1 MKHSL
6 YFLST
11 LVALSVLISSCKNDV
26 PLFSQLQSVDTG
38 IDFVNQLTI
47 QDTLNILDNEF
58 IYNGGGVAIGDL
70 NGDQLPDIYFTGNQ
84 VGNKLYLNKGNLSFQ
99 DITEQSNTQK
109 GEGQWSA
116 GVTMVDINRD
126 GKLDIYVSNTMS
138 PIAARRENL
147 LFINMGNDAN
157 GIPRFENKIKEYGL
171 SDDVHDSASAFF
183 DADNDG
189 DLDVFLAVNEMD
201 TKYPNQFMDRSVNGT
216 SRNRD
221 RLFINEWDDALN
233 HPVFK
238 DVSLKAGLV
247 YDGYS
252 HSAIVNDFNH
262 DGWMDIYVCND
273 YLTNDLLY
281 INNQDGTFTD
291 RIGEVFKHQ
300 SQSSMGSEIAD
311 VNNDGLEEL
320 FVTEMLPM
328 DNKRKK
334 LFLNANNYTTY
345 LFTEEYKYQYQ
356 FVRNTLQLNRG
367 MHPDKN
373 IPLYSD
379 IAFFA
384 NVQETEWSWS
394 PLIVDFDNDGWRDII
409 VTNGFPRDITDHDFG
424 AFRRGPG
431 SSLVSREQL
440 YSMIPEVKVSNVAFR
455 NNGDL
460 TFEDATKAWGLS
472 IPSFSNGSAYADL
485 DGDGDL
491 DLVVN
496 NINDPAFV
504 FRNDSKRNEKNNF
517 IQVKLVGSEL
527 NPDAFGSSVNVYY
540 RGQIQLAKMISARG
554 YLSQSQNIA
563 HFGLGADYTI
573 DSLVVTWPDGKRS
586 VIQTPA
592 INQLH
597 TLSYLQSAT
606 IKVRTIDKKPLMAHL
621 NGSRFGLDFFAE
633 ENDYIDFNFQR
644 TLPHKFSQY
653 GPGMA
658 VGDVN
663 GDGLDDVFFGGSS
676 RFDETLYFQNP
687 NGTFSKIKIPFKT
700 GVDKKEE
707 DMGLLF
713 FDADNDGDNDLY
725 ISRGSYQH
733 NPGSGYYQH
742 VLAINND
749 NEGFTLDSLSIGK
762 LKTSGSAVKAADY
775 DQDGDLDLFIGG
787 NVLPRSYPLADRTY
801 VLRNDSKG
809 KDAPVFTD
817 VTAELMKELPTIGIV
832 NDALWSDFNNDGWL
846 DLIIA
851 AEWMPLTFLENKEG
865 KTFKNVTSKT
875 GLADYHGWWNSISA
889 ADFDNDGDIDYVAG
903 NFGTNI
909 YFKCSS
915 DEPLRIYSNDF
926 DNNGLFDPFIS
937 CYWLDSK
944 GDKKEYF
951 YHTRDDMVKQ
961 MVSIRTRFETYAS
974 FGEATV
980 DKVLTPEELKSA
992 KVQSANWMQSSY
1004 IENLGNGKLNLKP
1017 LPWQAQLA
1025 PIYGT
1030 MPYDVNQDGFLDLL
1044 MVGNDFGM
1052 ELLQGRA
1059 DAFYGLA
1066 LLNQDGKS
1074 FQALN
1079 MDESHFLVPR
1089 DARGLARISMLNK
1102 TELILATQNK
1112 DSLQVFMPLNQDGE
1126 IIRLNASESKVRIV
1140 YHNKQERIQELYWGS
1155 TFLSQ
1160 ESRTIRIT
1168 PQMKT
1173 LVFYDSRGKETRTVQ
1188 R

>member
-1 MKHSL
+1 MKRSL
-6 YFLST
+6 YFHST

-26 PLFSQLQSVDTG
+26 PLFSQLQYADTG

-99 DITEQSNTQK
+99 DITEQSHTQK

-157 GIPRFENKIKEYGL
+157 GIPRFENKIIEYGL

-221 RLFINEWDDALN
+221 RLFINEWDAALN

-262 DGWMDIYVCND
+262 DGWLDIYVCND
-273 YLTNDLLY
+273 YMSNDLLY

-367 MHPDKN
+367 MHPEKN
-373 IPLYSD
+373 IPLFSD
-379 IAFFA
+379 VAFFA

-460 TFEDATKAWGLS
+460 TFADATKTWGIS

-504 FRNDSKRNEKNNF
+504 FRNDSKRNDKNNF
-517 IQVKLVGSEL
+517 IQVKLMGSEL

-540 RGQIQLAKMISARG
+540 QGQLQLAKMISGRG
-554 YLSQSQNIA
+554 YLSQSQNMA
-563 HFGLGADYTI
+563 HFGLGSVNAI

-586 VIQTPA
+586 VLLSPK

-597 TLSYLQSAT
+597 TLPHSQSLV
-606 IKVRTIDKKPLMAHL
+606 KEVRKTETKPLMAHL

-663 GDGLDDVFFGGSS
+663 GDGLDDIFLAAARALMK
-676 RFDETLYFQNP
+676 RFI
-687 NGTFSKIKIPFKT
+687 SKIQMAPFLKLRFHLKQVLIRKRKT
-700 GVDKKEE
+700 WDSYSLMQIMMATMIYTSHAEVISIIR
-707 DMGLLF
+707 
-713 FDADNDGDNDLY
+713 DLV
-725 ISRGSYQH
+725 I
-733 NPGSGYYQH
+733 
-742 VLAINND
+742 
-749 NEGFTLDSLSIGK
+749 
-762 LKTSGSAVKAADY
+762 
-775 DQDGDLDLFIGG
+775 
-787 NVLPRSYPLADRTY
+787 
-801 VLRNDSKG
+801 
-809 KDAPVFTD
+809 
-817 VTAELMKELPTIGIV
+817 
-832 NDALWSDFNNDGWL
+832 
-846 DLIIA
+846 
-851 AEWMPLTFLENKEG
+851 
-865 KTFKNVTSKT
+865 
-875 GLADYHGWWNSISA
+875 
-889 ADFDNDGDIDYVAG
+889 
-903 NFGTNI
+903 
-909 YFKCSS
+909 
-915 DEPLRIYSNDF
+915 
-926 DNNGLFDPFIS
+926 
-937 CYWLDSK
+937 
-944 GDKKEYF
+944 
-951 YHTRDDMVKQ
+951 
-961 MVSIRTRFETYAS
+961 
-974 FGEATV
+974 
-980 DKVLTPEELKSA
+980 
-992 KVQSANWMQSSY
+992 
-1004 IENLGNGKLNLKP
+1004 
-1017 LPWQAQLA
+1017 
-1025 PIYGT
+1025 
-1030 MPYDVNQDGFLDLL
+1030 
-1044 MVGNDFGM
+1044 
-1052 ELLQGRA
+1052 
-1059 DAFYGLA
+1059 
-1066 LLNQDGKS
+1066 
-1074 FQALN
+1074 
-1079 MDESHFLVPR
+1079 
-1089 DARGLARISMLNK
+1089 ISMCW
-1102 TELILATQNK
+1102 Q
-1112 DSLQVFMPLNQDGE
+1112 
-1126 IIRLNASESKVRIV
+1126 
-1140 YHNKQERIQELYWGS
+1140 
-1155 TFLSQ
+1155 
-1160 ESRTIRIT
+1160 
-1168 PQMKT
+1168 
-1173 LVFYDSRGKETRTVQ
+1173 
-1188 R
+1188 